1 MISLHQKSYRVQCTR
16 RSLIDWINISG
27 CFASDSQRYAIVIWC
42 MSDSMAVLK
51 YFLSHAL
58 VVIILQQFTM
68 EILQDSNVN
77 QTLRNFIIEVIY
89 VFVDDIENA
98 YTCSVLNIN
107 EILRLKWNMNDSYD
121 FFFPSSCESTFTLE
135 IVITINLNIQFRMM
149 KFFRNHS
156 IYYSCQLIYTNFRN
170 NRTLVL

>member
-1 MISLHQKSYRVQCTR
+1 MKFYQFQCALAYINLSNDFTASEIIPCTVYTKKSYRLNQYFRVF
-16 RSLIDWINISG
+16 
-27 CFASDSQRYAIVIWC
+27 CFKFS
-42 MSDSMAVLK
+42 K

-68 EILQDSNVN
+68 EILQNSNVN
-77 QTLRNFIIEVIY
+77 QTLRNFIIDVIY

-121 FFFPSSCESTFTLE
+121 FFFPFSCESTFTLE

-156 IYYSCQLIYTNFRN
+156 IYYSCHKSLLLAY
-170 NRTLVL
+170 LH